1 MNSYLILP
9 HMQIQNANAHS
20 SPYTIGFPAVTAWLG
35 AMHALE
41 RKLNAIEEF
50 KDVSFSGVGIVSHS
64 LIMRSLG
71 KGRNSISR
79 LIGMGF
85 PSDKNGNRAP
95 FLEEAKCNLEISL
108 IVEFQGFTPETV
120 AEFIESTQSIILSG
134 LRMASGDVLSMKRPL
149 IVTGEG
155 KDALDQVKRHVM
167 PGYVLLERREL
178 MIDAMK
184 EGIDAMDA
192 LLSFLEIR
200 HTCSDSEPFCWEVG
214 KRSLGWIVPISVGYQ
229 QISPMF
235 QSSQQRDFSV
245 PHLFAESVI
254 TLGEFVM
261 PYRLSSVEES
271 LWRYSYEENNGL
283 YLCKNGNV

>member
-1 MNSYLILP
+1 
-9 HMQIQNANAHS
+9 
-20 SPYTIGFPAVTAWLG
+20 
-35 AMHALE
+35 
-41 RKLNAIEEF
+41 
-50 KDVSFSGVGIVSHS
+50 
-64 LIMRSLG
+64 
-71 KGRNSISR
+71 
-79 LIGMGF
+79 MGF

-95 FLEEAKCNLEISL
+95 FLEEAKCYLEVSL
-108 IVEFQGFTPETV
+108 IVEFQGFTPETL

-134 LRMASGDVLSMKRPL
+134 LRMAGGDVLTMKRPF
-149 IVTGEG
+149 VVSGDG
-155 KDALDQVKRHVM
+155 KNALAQVKRHVM

-178 MIDAMK
+178 LIDAMK

-200 HTCSDSEPFCWEVG
+200 HTCSDSEPYSWEVG
-214 KRSLGWIVPISVGYQ
+214 KRSLGWIIPIAVGYQ

-235 QSSQQRDFSV
+235 QSLQQRDINV

-283 YLCKNGNV
+283 YLCKNEKV